1 MTHSQIQRFLAIVCL
16 VGGLTLVAGVIS
28 SNPPPHPAQAQLP
41 PSQRPRV
48 QKVAPLVYAQLPD
61 LPRENHYVN
70 ETDGVVD
77 PENTLVARLV
87 RYHLYVQ
94 IRPLQYRL
102 DWKLTLA
109 DYLGVNEQ
117 IDLETYPGAR
127 SLQTNPLMG
136 DRQAISQLSR
146 SQRDRLVETLTRIF
160 NPEYARFLAQ
170 QAPSQLSP
178 RATDVQEPVDS
189 PLTKPS
195 LTPLPQLRGADL
207 LSP

>member
-1 MTHSQIQRFLAIVCL
+1 MTHFQIQRFLAIVCL

-28 SNPPPHPAQAQLP
+28 SKPPYPAQAQLP

-48 QKVAPLVYAQLPD
+48 REVAPLVYAQLPD
-61 LPRENHYVN
+61 LPQENHYVN

-94 IRPLQYRL
+94 LRPLQYRL

-127 SLQTNPLMG
+127 ALQTNPLMG
-136 DRQAISQLSR
+136 DRQVISQLSR

-170 QAPSQLSP
+170 QVSSQPSP
-178 RATDVQEPVDS
+178 RVTDVQEPVVDS
-189 PLTKPS
+189 PSTNPN